1 MGQKPK
7 PSRLCLRPSIEG
19 VGINLKPPWWVRL
32 GLAQYSPLSWSIDVR
47 LSPRRIHSCR
57 RSYFLKKLEAI
68 GTGTWRSVE
77 AVREFFEMHW
87 PNRYDAAFVNG
98 SLHWLVRS
106 DLGNP
111 TCIFNF
117 ETLQFGSFLLPPPDS
132 DGHDH
137 QLENIGGI

>member
-1 MGQKPK
+1 
-7 PSRLCLRPSIEG
+7 
-19 VGINLKPPWWVRL
+19 
-32 GLAQYSPLSWSIDVR
+32 
-47 LSPRRIHSCR
+47 
-57 RSYFLKKLEAI
+57 
-68 GTGTWRSVE
+68 
-77 AVREFFEMHW
+77 MHW

-117 ETLQFGSFLLPPPDS
+117 ETQQMGSFSLPPPDN

-137 QLENIGGI
+137 QLENTGGI

>member
-1 MGQKPK
+1 MK
-7 PSRLCLRPSIEG
+7 R
-19 VGINLKPPWWVRL
+19 
-32 GLAQYSPLSWSIDVR
+32 AT
-47 LSPRRIHSCR
+47 H
-57 RSYFLKKLEAI
+57 LEAYSSPSLLCFEFFLAGEKITYKLGMHKII
-68 GTGTWRSVE
+68 GNCTGTWRSVE

-117 ETLQFGSFLLPPPDS
+117 ETQQFGSFLLPPPDS
-132 DGHDH
+132 DGHDTSTGEH
-137 QLENIGGI
+137 RRHLEPLLVAAVDAFILLRHG